1 MNRKFQ
7 LSAACLVLAWGLGS
21 CGGSKP
27 PEAAAAPVN
36 PNAVTDAMVGE
47 WQGVE
52 GTFLRVEGGG
62 GKYQITIQ
70 NLDGPKTFEGRKLG
84 DRIQFERD
92 GKKELIRSTDG
103 AGTEMKYLDGKKDCL
118 SIVNG
123 EGYCR
128 D

>member
-7 LSAACLVLAWGLGS
+7 YSAACLVLALGLGS

-27 PEAAAAPVN
+27 EEVAAPVN
-36 PNAVTDAMVGE
+36 PTAVTDAMVGE
-47 WQGVE
+47 WKGVE

-62 GKYQITIQ
+62 GKYQVTIQ
-70 NLDGPKTFEGRKLG
+70 SLDGPKTFEGRKLG

-92 GKKELIRSTDG
+92 GKKELLRTSDG
-103 AGTEMKYLDGKKDCL
+103 AGTDMKHLDGKKDCV

>member
-7 LSAACLVLAWGLGS
+7 YSAACLVLALGLGS
-21 CGGSKP
+21 CGGGKP
-27 PEAAAAPVN
+27 EVVAAPVN
-36 PNAVTDAMVGE
+36 PTAVTDAMVGE
-47 WQGVE
+47 WKGVE

-62 GKYQITIQ
+62 GKYQVTIQ

-92 GKKELIRSTDG
+92 GKKELLRTSDG
-103 AGTEMKYLDGKKDCL
+103 AGTDMKHLDGKKDCV

>member
-7 LSAACLVLAWGLGS
+7 FLAVCLVLASGLGS

-27 PEAAAAPVN
+27 EVAAAPVN

-47 WQGVE
+47 WKGVE
-52 GTFLRVEGGG
+52 GTFLRVEGSG

-103 AGTEMKYLDGKKDCL
+103 AGTDMKYLEGKKDCL